1 MATAVN
7 NSNRSSLFVN
17 SPGKARATIP
27 GHGINAHGPQG
38 KTATVGGCLN
48 RKGKPASSP
57 TKGNS
62 TKRYFKQFSYKTNG
76 PETGATYSVNSCFQ
90 SFKNRFSAN
99 SRAGHFGRPFKAFS
113 AKLATNYGRSRDF
126 RRSTGLQTR
135 VSCSTKSRTHP
146 TPPAVFVRGVGENR
160 LRGCY
165 PPRERRFEYGQAGF
179 RPVFKQLVFGAQ
191 TGREISLSNKS
202 KGTECIS
209 EVRAFQ
215 NGRHSSSSRSAS
227 ASRLAGENRFERC
240 VLRDPNLEGSQEI
253 PSIFLEEFSPGICM
267 PPLWPGG
274 GPKTVHKSVETGGC
288 SSPPSRNTSDNI
300 SGRSFVYE
308 SVQRGARSRHGH
320 STVSVRESRFRDQ
333 SRKVLLRSNTDLG
346 VSQFCSE
353 HSGYDSAPSRLQSG
367 IYKIPLQ
374 LSPSASRSV
383 CKRSLPVDWE
393 VDRFNS
399 GNISGPPALPLSPAL
414 KTPSFSPTKGLRCN
428 NTSVE

>member
-1 MATAVN
+1 MLHQV
-7 NSNRSSLFVN
+7 
-17 SPGKARATIP
+17 K
-27 GHGINAHGPQG
+27 NAP
-38 KTATVGGCLN
+38 
-48 RKGKPASSP
+48 
-57 TKGNS
+57 
-62 TKRYFKQFSYKTNG
+62 
-76 PETGATYSVNSCFQ
+76 
-90 SFKNRFSAN
+90 
-99 SRAGHFGRPFKAFS
+99 
-113 AKLATNYGRSRDF
+113 D
-126 RRSTGLQTR
+126 
-135 VSCSTKSRTHP
+135 
-146 TPPAVFVRGVGENR
+146 PPAVFIRGVGENR

-191 TGREISLSNKS
+191 TGREISPSNKS

-253 PSIFLEEFSPGICM
+253 PSFFLEEFSPGICM

-274 GPKTVHKSVETGGC
+274 GPKTVYKSVETGGC

-308 SVQRGARSRHGH
+308 SVQRGTRSRHGH

-346 VSQFCSE
+346 VSRFCSE

-399 GNISGPPALPLSPAL
+399 GNISCPPALPLSPAL
-414 KTPSFSPTKGLRCN
+414 KTPRFSPTKRLRCN
-428 NTSVE
+428 NTSVERGPGGVSRHFHDSSNWKLCPEVFRALMRIRGPCAKDLFADRLNAQLPQFFSWRPDPMALASDALQQDWSNGRNYAFPPFA